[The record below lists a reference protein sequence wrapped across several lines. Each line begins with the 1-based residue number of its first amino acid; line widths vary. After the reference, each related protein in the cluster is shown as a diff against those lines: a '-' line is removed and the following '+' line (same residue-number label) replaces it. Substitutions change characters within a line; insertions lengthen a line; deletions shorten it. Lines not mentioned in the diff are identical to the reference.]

1 MSILPGPDIVVGVSM
16 MITALM
22 GVYAYRANQKGDQV
36 KTGVATAQTAID
48 GLAKLAD
55 LHAKEI
61 GRIDAKNVECEDA
74 RAAMTEKVLRMEGQ
88 IGCPEDREHYS
99 GRGGGS
105 GSCRGCLTGSA

>member
-1 MSILPGPDIVVGVSM
+1 M

-61 GRIDAKNVECEDA
+61 IRIDASRAECEDA
-74 RAAMTEKVLRMEGQ
+74 RAALTEKVARMDGQ
-88 IGCPEDREHYS
+88 IDVLKTVNTTAVAEAARVAAGVVQTAAREATQVIDAAHKK
-99 GRGGGS
+99 
-105 GSCRGCLTGSA
+105 A